1 MDDKKNIEVV
11 SGDGS
16 NLDISPVYEHLNES
30 TPKSSDEKPK
40 NIVIPQEKPKKE
52 EKENQENN
60 EDADLIIN
68 KLGIG
73 LNYSYYNH
81 DLYNLDYIS

>member
-52 EKENQENN
+52 EKEKQENN
-60 EDADLIIN
+60 DDDEKKEN
-68 KLGIG
+68 
-73 LNYSYYNH
+73 
-81 DLYNLDYIS
+81 

>member
-52 EKENQENN
+52 EKKEEKEIQENN
-60 EDADLIIN
+60 EDSE
-68 KLGIG
+68 KKEK
-73 LNYSYYNH
+73 
-81 DLYNLDYIS
+81 

>member
-52 EKENQENN
+52 EKKEKKESQENN
-60 EDADLIIN
+60 EDDEKN
-68 KLGIG
+68 
-73 LNYSYYNH
+73 
-81 DLYNLDYIS
+81 DC